1 MRIQT
6 SLHVQNQLLSV
17 AEEFFCA
24 LLLPPIS
31 LDDAEVHALRH
42 THTHTHTQAQDLFCD
57 TFTLFFFMLLAWSS
71 HFLPLLRVPVFRLPF
86 CKKKKNVIFLI
97 CFAFFLRCFYFKL
110 EKPTSAAHCTPYTLM
125 HTLTHTHTHTH
136 TEKSAVKEN
145 NEVSVFFL
153 LCYFV
158 CVERG

>member
-1 MRIQT
+1 M
-6 SLHVQNQLLSV
+6 LYCYLLFHLMMQRCTHSDT
-17 AEEFFCA
+17 
-24 LLLPPIS
+24 LTL
-31 LDDAEVHALRH
+31 
-42 THTHTHTQAQDLFCD
+42 THTHIHTQAQDLFCD